1 MITKRQAI
9 ELIQHRLTGGD
20 TPEDLRRL
28 YPRSIISR
36 VLNLALADMVS
47 REPYEASDMAVPYTF
62 TPATDANGY
71 YVTLAPQPIAGTMA
85 IFSVEDQ
92 STGDNGY
99 IVQTKAEA
107 TAINILRGGN
117 KSAAILF
124 KDKLSFNRAPE
135 GNVTVT
141 MVPNVYQMEDD
152 DVLIIPSDET
162 GKGEMMLFQMCMQV
176 LMSQQFQDDLNNDG
190 IDIQALARDSSR
202 LYSNG

>member
-36 VLNLALADMVS
+36 VLNLALADIVS
-47 REPYEASDMAVPYTF
+47 RDPYEASDMAVPYTF

-71 YVTLAPQPIAGTMA
+71 YVTLLPQPIAGTMA
-85 IFSVEDQ
+85 IFSVEDE
-92 STGDNGY
+92 SSGFNSY
-99 IVQTKAEA
+99 SVQTKAESNA
-107 TAINILRGGN
+107 LNILRGGN
-117 KSAAILF
+117 KSAAVLF
-124 KDKLSFNRAPE
+124 RDKLRFNKRPE
-135 GNVTVT
+135 GNVIVV

-162 GKGEMMLFQMCMQV
+162 GKGEMMLFQMCLQV
-176 LMSQQFQDDLNNDG
+176 LATQAFQDDLNNDA
-190 IDIQALARDSSR
+190 IDAQNMAAKQ
-202 LYSNG
+202 

>member
-36 VLNLALADMVS
+36 VLNLALADTVS
-47 REPYEASDMAVPYTF
+47 RDPYEASDMAVPYVF

-71 YVTLAPQPIAGTMA
+71 YVTLSPQPIAGTMA
-85 IFSVEDQ
+85 IFSVEDE
-92 STGDNGY
+92 SSGFNSY
-99 IVQTKAEA
+99 SVQTKAES
-107 TAINILRGGN
+107 TALNVLRGGN
-117 KSAAILF
+117 NSAAILF
-124 KDKLSFNRAPE
+124 KDKLRFNKKPE

-141 MVPNVYQMEDD
+141 MVPNVYQMDDD

-176 LMSQQFQDDLNNDG
+176 LSTQGFQDDLNNDS
-190 IDIQALARDSSR
+190 IDAQTAAARS
-202 LYSNG
+202 

>member
-36 VLNLALADMVS
+36 VLNLALADIVS
-47 REPYEASDMAVPYTF
+47 RDPYEASDMAVPYTF

-71 YVTLAPQPIAGTMA
+71 YVTLLPQPIAGSMA
-85 IFSVEDQ
+85 IFSVEDE
-92 STGDNGY
+92 SSGFNAY
-99 IVQTKAEA
+99 SVQTKAESNA
-107 TAINILRGGN
+107 LNILRGGN
-117 KSAAILF
+117 NSAAILF
-124 KDKLSFNRAPE
+124 KDKLRFNKKPT
-135 GNVTVT
+135 GDVTVT

-162 GKGEMMLFQMCMQV
+162 GRGESMLFQACMQM
-176 LMSQQFQDDLNNDG
+176 LSTQSFQDDLNNDS
-190 IDIQALARDSSR
+190 IDAQGLARDTSR
-202 LYSNG
+202 MYTNQ

>member
-47 REPYEASDMAVPYTF
+47 REPYEASDMAVPYVF

-71 YVTLAPQPIAGTMA
+71 YVTLSPQPIAGTMA

-92 STGDNGY
+92 SIGDNGY
-99 IVQTKAEA
+99 IIQSKAEA

-124 KDKLSFNRAPE
+124 KDKLRFNRAPE

-162 GKGEMMLFQMCMQV
+162 GKGEMMLFQMCLQV
-176 LMSQQFQDDLNNDG
+176 LATPGFQDDLNNDS
-190 IDIQALARDSSR
+190 IDAQKLARDTSR
-202 LYSNG
+202 MYTNQ

>member
-36 VLNLALADMVS
+36 VLNLALADIVS
-47 REPYEASDMAVPYTF
+47 RNPYEASDMAVPYTYV
-62 TPATDANGY
+62 PATDANGY
-71 YVTLAPQPIAGTMA
+71 YVTLNPQPIAGSMA

-124 KDKLSFNRAPE
+124 KDKLRFNKKPE
-135 GNVTVT
+135 GSVTVT

-162 GKGEMMLFQMCMQV
+162 GKGEMMLFQMCLQV

-190 IDIQALARDSSR
+190 IDIQALARDTSR

>member
-36 VLNLALADMVS
+36 VLNLALADIVS
-47 REPYEASDMAVPYTF
+47 RDPYEASDMAVPYTF
-62 TPATDANGY
+62 TPATDSNGY
-71 YVTLAPQPIAGTMA
+71 YVTLNPQPVAGSMA

-99 IVQTKAEA
+99 IIQTKAEA
-107 TAINILRGGN
+107 TAIKILRGGN
-117 KSAAILF
+117 KSGAILF
-124 KDKLSFNRAPE
+124 KDKLRFNKKPD

-162 GKGEMMLFQMCMQV
+162 GKGEVMLFQMCLQI

-190 IDIQALARDSSR
+190 IDVQSLARDTSR
-202 LYSNG
+202 LYNNG

>member
-36 VLNLALADMVS
+36 ILNLALADVVS
-47 REPYEASDMAVPYTF
+47 RDPYEASDMAVPYVF

-71 YVTLAPQPIAGTMA
+71 YVTLSPQPIAGTMA
-85 IFSVEDQ
+85 IFSVEDE
-92 STGDNGY
+92 SSGFNSY
-99 IVQTKAEA
+99 SVQTKAES
-107 TAINILRGGN
+107 TALNILRGGN
-117 KSAAILF
+117 NSAAILF
-124 KDKLSFNRAPE
+124 KDKLRFNKKPD

-141 MVPNVYQMEDD
+141 MVPNVYQMDDD

-162 GKGEMMLFQMCMQV
+162 GAGEMMLFQMCMQV
-176 LMSQQFQDDLNNDG
+176 LATQGFQDDLNNDS
-190 IDIQALARDSSR
+190 IDAQKAAARS
-202 LYSNG
+202 

>member
-36 VLNLALADMVS
+36 VLNLALADIVS
-47 REPYEASDMAVPYTF
+47 RDPYEASDMAVPYVF

-71 YVTLAPQPIAGTMA
+71 YVTLSPQPIAGTMA
-85 IFSVEDQ
+85 IFSVEDE
-92 STGDNGY
+92 SSGFNSY
-99 IVQTKAEA
+99 SIQTKAESNA
-107 TAINILRGGN
+107 LNVLRGGN
-117 KSAAILF
+117 NSAAILF
-124 KDKLSFNRAPE
+124 KDKLRFNKKPE
-135 GNVTVT
+135 GDVTVT
-141 MVPNVYQMEDD
+141 MVPNVYQMDED

-176 LMSQQFQDDLNNDG
+176 LSTQGFQDDLNNDS
-190 IDIQALARDSSR
+190 IDAQTVAAKS
-202 LYSNG
+202 